1 MADFHIS
8 KRLLIIIIVL
18 GVTSI
23 TGEFINL
30 ITLEDFSQFRVYEI
44 SKVLQSIFIAFLV
57 YYFIKKYQ
65 QQHE

>member
-8 KRLLIIIIVL
+8 KPLLIIIIVL
-18 GVTSI
+18 GVISI

>member
-18 GVTSI
+18 GVISI